1 MRIPVLLFL
10 FMATLMSSCGTR
22 GPAAL
27 FKKQSPHEA
36 YAQSL
41 KSAGLQKTGLAK
53 RWLAY
58 AENTLSN
65 PVSIQLP
72 YRETG
77 FFDASEPRAAAFRF
91 AAKRGQM
98 LFISLQKKSADSV
111 KMFLDV
117 WLDERSSGRT
127 LKSVAYADT
136 LNTPLQY
143 AVDDE
148 GQYVLRLQP
157 ELLQDVQYTLAITT
171 GPSLGFP
178 VIKGAKSNIGSYWG
192 VDRDAG
198 ARRHEGIDI
207 FAPKLTPA
215 VAAAAGA
222 VTRVNENYLG
232 GLTVWMRPKNKD
244 YTLYYAHLDKQI
256 AVDGQQ
262 VMPGDTLG
270 LIGNTGNA
278 RNTPSHL
285 HFGIYGFGGAMNP
298 LPFVEQVYTKAK
310 PVTATL
316 ENLNENVRVKSAR
329 ITTTAINNNLP
340 VTLYRYDQAR
350 IVAAERNQY
359 RLLLPDGKQVSLPA
373 NAVEKL
379 SPFRITKYTVDK
391 ALLNQPSGTALSKT
405 TIPASK
411 NLSVLAAYGD
421 YYYVDFEGEKGWV
434 SRG

>member
-1 MRIPVLLFL
+1 MRILVFLLLFV
-10 FMATLMSSCGTR
+10 TLITSCGTR

-27 FKKQSPHEA
+27 FKKQTPHEA

-53 RWLAY
+53 RWLAS
-58 AENTLSN
+58 AGNTSVK

-111 KMFLDV
+111 KIFLDI
-117 WLDERSSGRT
+117 WLDERTTGKE
-127 LKSVAYADT
+127 LKAVAHADT
-136 LNTPLQY
+136 LNSPLEY
-143 AVDDE
+143 AVDED
-148 GQYVLRLQP
+148 GQYLLRLQP
-157 ELLQDVQYTLAITT
+157 ELLQDVQYTLAVTT

-178 VIKGAKSNIGSYWG
+178 VIKGAKSNIGSIWG
-192 VDRDAG
+192 VNRDAG

-215 VAAAAGA
+215 VAAAAGT
-222 VTRVNENYLG
+222 VTRVNENNLG
-232 GLTVWMRPKNKD
+232 GLTVWMRPEGKD

-256 AVDGQQ
+256 AVDGQK

-278 RNTPSHL
+278 RTTPAHL

-310 PVTATL
+310 PVTAALT
-316 ENLNENVRVKSAR
+316 NLNENVRVKSAR
-329 ITTTAINNNLP
+329 KNTTALNDSMP
-340 VTLYRYDQAR
+340 VNLYRYDQAR
-350 IVAAERNQY
+350 VIAANLNEY
-359 RLLLPDGKQVSLPA
+359 RLLLPDGKEVLLPA
-373 NAVEKL
+373 TSVERL
-379 SPFRITKYTVDK
+379 RAFRNMNYTVSK
-391 ALLNQPSGTALSKT
+391 PLLNKPAKNALQKML
-405 TIPASK
+405 IPAGK
-411 NLSVLAAYGD
+411 NMAVLAAYNG